1 MKPPQAPIAAAL
13 WPPRGGAADAIRAVV
28 LVALGIGLLA
38 LSAKIN
44 VPLPMV
50 PMTLQTLVVLVI
62 GAAYGGRLGAA
73 TVMAYLAVG
82 AAGVPLFAGP
92 VGGLAPLLGA
102 TAGFLFGF
110 VVAAFITGW
119 LGERGWD
126 RSVIRMFAA
135 MTIGHVVILA
145 MGLMWLA
152 YGRHLG
158 LEKAW
163 AVGVGPFLAGAV
175 AKTLLGA
182 LLVPGLRARA
192 DRRRN
197 STAVSSG
204 APKRFPV

>member
-1 MKPPQAPIAAAL
+1 MTDILDDRRPIAAAL
-13 WPPRGGAADAIRAVV
+13 WPLRGVAAADAIRAAV
-28 LVALGIGLLA
+28 LMATGIVLLA

-62 GAAYGGRLGAA
+62 GAAYGWRLGVA
-73 TVMAYLAVG
+73 TVLGYLAVG
-82 AAGVPLFAGP
+82 AVGVPVFAGP
-92 VGGLAPLLGA
+92 IGGLAPLFGA

-110 VVAAFITGW
+110 VVAAFITGV

-126 RSVIRMFAA
+126 RSIIHMFLALA
-135 MTIGHVVILA
+135 IGHVVILA
-145 MGLMWLA
+145 MGLVWLA
-152 YGRHLG
+152 YGRQLG

-175 AKTLLGA
+175 VKTLLGA
-182 LLVPGLRARA
+182 LLVPGLRALA

-197 STAVSSG
+197 
-204 APKRFPV
+204 P

>member
-1 MKPPQAPIAAAL
+1 MTDMLDDRRPIAAAL
-13 WPPRGGAADAIRAVV
+13 WPLRGVAAADAIRAVV
-28 LVALGIGLLA
+28 LMATGIVLLA
-38 LSAKIN
+38 LSAKTN

-62 GAAYGGRLGAA
+62 GAAYGWRLGVA
-73 TVMAYLAVG
+73 TVVAYLVVG

-92 VGGLAPLLGA
+92 SGGLAPLFGA

-126 RSVIRMFAA
+126 RSIIHMFVA
-135 MTIGHVVILA
+135 MTIGHVVILS
-145 MGLMWLA
+145 MGLVWLA
-152 YGRHLG
+152 YGRKLG
-158 LEKAW
+158 IEKAW

-175 AKTLLGA
+175 VKTVLGA
-182 LLVPGLRARA
+182 LLVSGLRALA

-197 STAVSSG
+197 A
-204 APKRFPV
+204 